1 MNGRTTLNVTD
12 TGKRN
17 MINKF
22 CKRSLLVL
30 PLLLLTAGCQ
40 PAQEESV
47 VETDASAS
55 SKDAVESQNAKADSM
70 PVSALE
76 VTAEQLLGARLP
88 QAEVAE
94 GWIRLFD
101 GHTLFGWQVAG
112 DANWRV
118 EDGSIVV
125 DDGEACL
132 LCTSVPWQNFELV
145 LEYKADAETNSGVF
159 LRTPLSPENPAEDC
173 YEVNI
178 APTDNPFPTGG
189 IVKRKKATEFKV
201 DSNDW
206 HTMKLVLDGERL
218 QVSVDGNNV
227 CDYTDEVGVA
237 EGRIGLQHN
246 SGRIEFRDI
255 RLRPLGLK
263 SLLDDELTQWTK
275 YPEMPGEFTVTEQ
288 GDLRVKG
295 GRTQLE
301 SKQPFDDFVLLAEYK
316 LPLDEMNS
324 GIFFRC
330 IPGDVMMGYECQLS
344 NEIKDGDRLK
354 PADCGTG
361 GIFRRQDARVVAGET
376 DQFATVVLVAH
387 GPSIAAWVNGV
398 QVSDWYD
405 DRKSDENP
413 RRGLR
418 LKAGTFMI
426 QGHDPGTDALIRQF
440 NVATVGDANQS
451 E

>member
-1 MNGRTTLNVTD
+1 MILTD
-12 TGKRN
+12 IGKRT
-17 MINKF
+17 MICTF
-22 CKRSLLVL
+22 CDRSLLVL
-30 PLLLLTAGCQ
+30 TLLVLAAGCQ
-40 PAQEESV
+40 SAKDDPVKDNNATVTSADV
-47 VETDASAS
+47 VARANATD
-55 SKDAVESQNAKADSM
+55 DSHVL
-70 PVSALE
+70 PQVE
-76 VTAEQLLGARLP
+76 VTAEQLLAARLP
-88 QAEVAE
+88 EGEVSQ

-101 GHTLFGWQVAG
+101 GHTLFGWHMAG

-125 DDGEACL
+125 DDGDACL

-145 LEYKADAETNSGVF
+145 VEYKAGSDTNSGVF
-159 LRTPLSPENPAEDC
+159 LRTPLNPENPAEDC

-178 APTDNPFPTGG
+178 ASADNPFPTGG
-189 IVKRKKATEFKV
+189 IVKRKKATKFAD
-201 DSNDW
+201 DSDKW
-206 HTMKLVLDGERL
+206 HTMKMVMDGKRL
-218 QVSVDGNNV
+218 QVAVDGTSV
-227 CDYTDEVGVA
+227 CDYTDKIGLA

-246 SGRIEFRDI
+246 SGRIEFRNI
-255 RLRPLGLK
+255 RLRPLGLN
-263 SLLDDELTQWTK
+263 SLLDEDLTQWTR
-275 YPEMPGEFTVTEQ
+275 YPEMPGEFSVTDD
-288 GDLRVKG
+288 GCLRVKG

-301 SKQPFDDFVLLAEYK
+301 SKLPYDDFVLLAEYK

-344 NEIKDGDRLK
+344 NEIKDGDQLM

-361 GIFRRQDARVVAGET
+361 GIFRRQDARVVAGDT
-376 DQFATVVLVAH
+376 DEFATVVLVAH
-387 GPSIAAWVNGV
+387 GASIAAWVNGV

-418 LKAGTFMI
+418 LEAGTFMI
-426 QGHDPGTDALIRQF
+426 QGHDPGTDALIKQF
-440 NVATVGDANQS
+440 NVATLNGADPN

>member
-12 TGKRN
+12 TGKRT
-17 MINKF
+17 MIRKF
-22 CKRSLLVL
+22 CDRSLLVL
-30 PLLLLTAGCQ
+30 PWLVLTVGCQ
-40 PAQEESV
+40 PAKEEPV
-47 VETDASAS
+47 AGNNASANS
-55 SKDAVESQNAKADSM
+55 IDAVASQDANADAN
-70 PVSALE
+70 PLPRVE
-76 VTAEQLLGARLP
+76 VTAEQLLAARLP

-101 GHTLFGWQVAG
+101 GYTLFGWQVAG

-118 EDGSIVV
+118 QDGSIVV

-132 LCTSVPWQNFELV
+132 LCTSVPWQNFELI
-145 LEYKADAETNSGVF
+145 LEYKAGTDTNSGVF
-159 LRTPLSPENPAEDC
+159 LRTPLNPEDPGEDC

-178 APTDNPFPTGG
+178 APTDNPYPTGG
-189 IVKRKKATEFKV
+189 IVQRKKATEFKV
-201 DSNDW
+201 DSDEW
-206 HTMKLVLDGERL
+206 HSMKMVMAGKRL
-218 QVSVDGNNV
+218 QVSVDGTNV
-227 CDYTDEVGVA
+227 CDYTDAVGIA
-237 EGRIGLQHN
+237 KGKIGLQHN
-246 SGRIEFRDI
+246 SGRIEFRNI
-255 RLRPLGLK
+255 RLRPLGLS
-263 SLLDDELTQWTK
+263 SLLDEELTQWTK
-275 YPEMPGEFTVTEQ
+275 YPEMPGEFSMTDE
-288 GDLRVKG
+288 GYLRVKG

-344 NEIKDGDRLK
+344 NEIKNGNRLN

-376 DQFATVVLVAH
+376 GKFATVVLVAH
-387 GPSIAAWVNGV
+387 GPSMAAWVNGV
-398 QVSDWYD
+398 QVSDWFD

-426 QGHDPGTDALIRQF
+426 QGHDPGTDALIKQF
-440 NVATVGDANQS
+440 NVATVDDAVPS
-451 E
+451 D

>member
-1 MNGRTTLNVTD
+1 MD

-17 MINKF
+17 MVCTF
-22 CKRSLLVL
+22 CDRFILVFALLLVT
-30 PLLLLTAGCQ
+30 PGCQ
-40 PAQEESV
+40 PAK
-47 VETDASAS
+47 VET
-55 SKDAVESQNAKADSM
+55 AVEEGRSVTATDEVHAPDPVADSSS
-70 PVSALE
+70 PTDVEVS
-76 VTAEQLLGARLP
+76 AEQLLSARLP
-88 QAEVAE
+88 EAEVAE

-101 GHTLFGWQVAG
+101 GSTLFGWQIAG
-112 DANWRV
+112 EANWRV
-118 EDGSIVV
+118 EEGQIVV
-125 DDGEACL
+125 DQGEPCL
-132 LCTSVPWQNFELV
+132 LCTSVPWQNFELM
-145 LEYKADAETNSGVF
+145 LEFKADTDTNSGVF
-159 LRTPLSPENPAEDC
+159 LRTPLNPENPAEDC

-178 APTDNPFPTGG
+178 APAGNPFPTGG
-189 IVKRKKATEFKV
+189 IVKRKKAIEFNA
-201 DSNDW
+201 DPNDW
-206 HTMKLVLDGERL
+206 HTMKMVMDGKRL

-227 CDYTDEVGVA
+227 CDYTDQVGVA

-246 SGRIEFRDI
+246 SGRVAFRNI

-263 SLLDDELTQWTK
+263 SLLDEALTEWKK
-275 YPEMPGEFTVTEQ
+275 YPDMPGEFTVTDE
-288 GDLRVKG
+288 GNLRVKG

-301 SKQPFDDFVLLAEYK
+301 SKQEFDDFVLLAEYK

-344 NEIKDGDRLK
+344 NEIKDGDPLK

-376 DQFATVVLVAH
+376 DKFATVVLVAH
-387 GPSIAAWVNGV
+387 GPAIAAWVNGV

-426 QGHDPGTDALIRQF
+426 QGHDPGTDALIKQF
-440 NVATVGDANQS
+440 NVATLDDVIPN

>member
-1 MNGRTTLNVTD
+1 MNGRTTLNAMD
-12 TGKRN
+12 TGKRT
-17 MINKF
+17 MLRKF
-22 CKRSLLVL
+22 CDRSLFMLPLLVL
-30 PLLLLTAGCQ
+30 TVGCQ
-40 PAQEESV
+40 PVKEEPV
-47 VETDASAS
+47 TENNASAAS
-55 SKDAVESQNAKADSM
+55 ADTVASADAKAESS
-70 PVSALE
+70 PLSEVE
-76 VTAEQLLGARLP
+76 VTARQLLAARLP

-118 EDGSIVV
+118 EDGCIVV

-132 LCTSVPWQNFELV
+132 LCTSVPWQNFELE
-145 LEYKADAETNSGVF
+145 LEYKSGNGTNSGVF
-159 LRTPLSPENPAEDC
+159 LRTPLRPENPAEDC

-178 APTDNPFPTGG
+178 APADNPFPTGG
-189 IVKRKKATEFKV
+189 IVKRKKATELKV
-201 DSNDW
+201 EPDQW
-206 HTMKLVLDGERL
+206 HSMKMVMDGKRL
-218 QVSVDGNNV
+218 QVSVDGTNV
-227 CDYTDEVGVA
+227 CDYTDTVDVA

-255 RLRPLGLK
+255 RLRPLGLN
-263 SLLDDELTQWTK
+263 SLLDAELTQWTK
-275 YPEMPGEFTVTEQ
+275 YPEMPGDFSITDE
-288 GDLRVKG
+288 GCLRVKG

-301 SKQPFDDFVLLAEYK
+301 SKRPFDDFVLLAEYK
-316 LPLDEMNS
+316 LPLNEMNS

-361 GIFRRQDARVVAGET
+361 GIFRRQDARVVAGDT
-376 DQFATVVLVAH
+376 DKFATVVLVAH

-398 QVSDWYD
+398 QVSDWFD

-426 QGHDPGTDALIRQF
+426 QGHDPGTDALIKQF
-440 NVATVGDANQS
+440 SVATVDNVDPS